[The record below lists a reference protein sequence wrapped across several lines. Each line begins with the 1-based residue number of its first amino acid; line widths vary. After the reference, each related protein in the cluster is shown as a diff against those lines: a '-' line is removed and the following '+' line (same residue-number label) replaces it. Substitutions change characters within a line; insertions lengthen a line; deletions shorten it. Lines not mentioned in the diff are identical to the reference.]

1 MTRASTGPTAS
12 SAGTAAAGASAPAS
26 AGASTAASAGAR
38 GAPCPPH
45 LRAAFVR
52 ACGMADDTAVAWLDA
67 VHPAWERTWR
77 RCGAELLSDVSGQGQ
92 TDLADRLSELFGTPG
107 AVRR

>member
-1 MTRASTGPTAS
+1 MTRASASPTAT
-12 SAGTAAAGASAPAS
+12 SADAA

-38 GAPCPPH
+38 SAPCPPH

-77 RCGAELLSDVSGQGQ
+77 RCGAELLSDVSAQGL

>member
-1 MTRASTGPTAS
+1 MTRASTGSTAA
-12 SAGTAAAGASAPAS
+12 SAGATAGASTTAA

-77 RCGAELLSDVSGQGQ
+77 RCGAELLSDVGAQGR
-92 TDLADRLSELFGTPG
+92 TDLADRLTELFGTPG
-107 AVRR
+107 AVRP